1 MFDGQ
6 ASRGQVSAVP
16 RFQVLRLRNVWLQ
29 ATAEA
34 ALSDNER
41 VLSLKG
47 AAEHIARRAPV
58 THPNMPENFLY
69 TIEYIDLEELQRE
82 DDAGEYFEED

>member
-1 MFDGQ
+1 M
-6 ASRGQVSAVP
+6 V
-16 RFQVLRLRNVWLQ
+16 
-29 ATAEA
+29 
-34 ALSDNER
+34 DNEK

-69 TIEYIDLEELQRE
+69 SIEYIDLEEMQRE
-82 DDAGEYFEED
+82 DSAADFHGEE